1 MMVGQVMK
9 ASFHVDRLRCLH
21 ECYVNEQCLS
31 YNFEPSTGGKELCQL
46 NRCRVK
52 DDHER
57 GFTHMKFSIYLLF
70 YLLTFFLTYLLTY
83 FIYLFVYACMFV
95 CLYVC
100 VY

>member
-1 MMVGQVMK
+1 MMVGQVTK
-9 ASFHVDRLRCLH
+9 ASFHVDPFEVSPRILCERAVFVLQLRAIH
-21 ECYVNEQCLS
+21 R
-31 YNFEPSTGGKELCQL
+31 GKELYQL

-52 DDHER
+52 DDYEK

-70 YLLTFFLTYLLTY
+70 YLLTFLLTL